1 MNVGISILS
10 IGIFFEMAIIIYFL
24 RKLITTNQQQNLT
37 LNNLIVDEEYLC
49 TILLFGDRTNTE
61 YLEIDLDK
69 LIYDF
74 SKYDKYN
81 IVMLIEKDKNIDD
94 IEPFFY
100 PNQTIYRM
108 KDGSFLWDYA
118 EVLH

>member
-1 MNVGISILS
+1 MSVGISILS
-10 IGIFFEMAIIIYFL
+10 ISIFFEMAIIIYFL
-24 RKLITTNQQQNLT
+24 RKLIKNQQQNLT
-37 LNNLIVDEEYLC
+37 LDNLIVDEEYLC
-49 TILLFGDRTNTE
+49 TILLFGDKTNTE
-61 YLEIDLDK
+61 YLEIDLTK

>member
-10 IGIFFEMAIIIYFL
+10 IGIFFELAIIIYFL
-24 RKLITTNQQQNLT
+24 RKLTKNQQQNLT

-49 TILLFGDRTNTE
+49 TILLFGNKINAD
-61 YLEIDLDK
+61 YLEIDLTK

-81 IVMLIEKDKNIDD
+81 IVILIDKDKNIDD
-94 IEPFFY
+94 MEPLFF
-100 PNQTIYRM
+100 PNQTICKM
-108 KDGSFLWDYA
+108 KDGSFLWDCA
-118 EVLH
+118 EAMY